1 MANIR
6 KCAAR
11 FLIAAALFLG
21 ILCGVLFSGI
31 AAGAESMDKLR
42 TDFREGS
49 DGWETNQLAVVSSSQ
64 GLQLLPGGRAET
76 SDTMDGALLFIE
88 FGSVG
93 SGFTLELGVTD
104 EGAAVSLVFN
114 GDILHT
120 TGLETADGGN
130 DAALSTALGAG
141 AMLKVEMIAGYV
153 EISVKEADG
162 SYDALGSPVATF
174 YFPEGTASREG
185 DIALSVAETGT
196 TAVVRTAEL
205 YSLAGAIHIETEDA
219 PVETDEPE
227 VTAPEEGGLPW
238 WGTLLI
244 AIGCVLVLGGAAAA
258 IVLVLKKKAAKA
270 APQDN
275 AADGSSDENNDGGE
289 DR

>member
-31 AAGAESMDKLR
+31 AANAESMDKLR

-49 DGWETNQLAVVSSSQ
+49 DGWEMNQLAVVSSSQ

-104 EGAAVSLVFN
+104 EGAAVSLAFN
-114 GDILHT
+114 GDILRA
-120 TGLETADGGN
+120 TGLETADGGS
-130 DAALSTALGAG
+130 DAVLGSTLGAG

-153 EISVKEADG
+153 EVSVKESDG
-162 SYDALGSPVATF
+162 SYDDLGSPVATF
-174 YFPEGTASREG
+174 YYPEGTASREG
-185 DIALSVAETGT
+185 DIAFSVAETGT
-196 TAVVRTAEL
+196 TAVVRTADL
-205 YSLAGAIHIETEDA
+205 YSLAGAIDIETEDA
-219 PVETDEPE
+219 PVEEET
-227 VTAPEEGGLPW
+227 PEETPDETGGLPW
-238 WGTLLI
+238 WGILLI
-244 AIGCVLVLGGAAAA
+244 CIGGVLVLGGAAAA
-258 IVLVLKKKAAKA
+258 IVLVLKKKGGKSS
-270 APQDN
+270 PQDN
-275 AADGSSDENNDGGE
+275 AADGSSDDDNDGGE
-289 DR
+289 N

>member
-31 AAGAESMDKLR
+31 AANAESMDKLR

-49 DGWETNQLAVVSSSQ
+49 DGWEMNQLAVVSSSQ

-104 EGAAVSLVFN
+104 
-114 GDILHT
+114 
-120 TGLETADGGN
+120 DG
-130 DAALSTALGAG
+130 AALSPFDRWTHPALGTG
-141 AMLKVEMIAGYV
+141 MYV
-153 EISVKEADG
+153 TG
-162 SYDALGSPVATF
+162 MGRNLM
-174 YFPEGTASREG
+174 EGTAQ
-185 DIALSVAETGT
+185 
-196 TAVVRTAEL
+196 
-205 YSLAGAIHIETEDA
+205 
-219 PVETDEPE
+219 
-227 VTAPEEGGLPW
+227 
-238 WGTLLI
+238 
-244 AIGCVLVLGGAAAA
+244 
-258 IVLVLKKKAAKA
+258 LKLK
-270 APQDN
+270 QTQQ
-275 AADGSSDENNDGGE
+275 
-289 DR
+289 